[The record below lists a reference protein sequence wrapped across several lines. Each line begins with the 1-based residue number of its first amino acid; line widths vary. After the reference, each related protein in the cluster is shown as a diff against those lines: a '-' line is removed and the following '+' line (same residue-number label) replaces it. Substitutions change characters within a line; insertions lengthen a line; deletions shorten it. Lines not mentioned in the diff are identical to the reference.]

1 MSRKKAREKFTLDDY
16 KESMKGIFSSCISF
30 DTLDENPGA
39 YKDMQEIRDCI
50 KPTCKV
56 VETLKPIYNFK
67 ASE

>member
-1 MSRKKAREKFTLDDY
+1 MTEDEQFTLTT
-16 KESMKGIFSSCISF
+16 CVNF

-50 KPTCKV
+50 KPTCNV
-56 VETLKPIYNFK
+56 IDTIKPIYNFK